1 MAMHPGAGA
10 GAGAP
15 PASSVHGN
23 VDEYDDFHWDDAAEA
38 ELQAI
43 EAAYAS
49 ASAAAKLRRLPDWT
63 SPSPSPSSRPR
74 YSQSPVSGGS
84 TPLWALTPHTPQ
96 GNVRARRQQISF
108 NGKIVY
114 CRTPSEA
121 EKAAT
126 DILLKIERMKAPRQV
141 SLGFDLEWRPF
152 PRRGEPPCKVAVMQL
167 CMEKTLCYVLHIAH
181 SGVPPILKTLLEDS
195 SSIKVG
201 ICIDNDARKMLNDY
215 DVCVQPLMDLSTLA
229 NVKLATPPKRWS
241 LASLTEMI
249 TCKELPKPSNIR
261 MGNWEVD
268 VLTKQQLQ
276 YAATDAYISWYLY
289 EALQTLPDYTT
300 EAEAESESVKA
311 Q

>member
-1 MAMHPGAGA
+1 MHPA
-10 GAGAP
+10 AP
-15 PASSVHGN
+15 PASAPAGVTE
-23 VDEYDDFHWDDAAEA
+23 DEDFHWDDAAEA

-49 ASAAAKLRRLPDWT
+49 ASASAKRRRLPDWT
-63 SPSPSPSSRPR
+63 SPSPSPSCRPR
-74 YSQSPVSGGS
+74 YSHSPVSGGS
-84 TPLWALTPHTPQ
+84 TPSWVLSPNTPL
-96 GNVRARRQQISF
+96 GSVRARHQQVSF
-108 NGKIVY
+108 GGKIVY
-114 CRTPSEA
+114 CRTPSEV

-126 DILLKIERMKAPRQV
+126 DILDKIGSMKASGPV

-167 CMEKTLCYVLHIAH
+167 CMEQTVCYVLHIAH
-181 SGVPPILKTLLEDS
+181 SGVPPILRSLLEDS

-215 DVCVQPLMDLSTLA
+215 NVSVQPLMDLSNMA
-229 NVKLATPPKRWS
+229 NIKLAGRPKRWS

-261 MGNWEVD
+261 MGNWEAC
-268 VLTKQQLQ
+268 VLSKHQLQ

-289 EALQTLPDYTT
+289 EVLQRLPDYNPDF
-300 EAEAESESVKA
+300 ESVKA
-311 Q
+311 T

>member
-10 GAGAP
+10 AP
-15 PASSVHGN
+15 APSVPGN
-23 VDEYDDFHWDDAAEA
+23 GEYDDFHWDDAAEA

-49 ASAAAKLRRLPDWT
+49 ASAKRRRLPNWT

-74 YSQSPVSGGS
+74 YSQSPVSSGS
-84 TPLWALTPHTPQ
+84 TPSWAFTPPSFQ
-96 GNVRARRQQISF
+96 GNVRARHQPISF
-108 NGKIVY
+108 SGKIVY
-114 CRTPSEA
+114 CRTPSEV
-121 EKAAT
+121 EKAAI
-126 DILLKIERMKAPRQV
+126 DILGKIESIKAPGPV
-141 SLGFDLEWRPF
+141 SLGFDLEWKPF
-152 PRRGEPPCKVAVMQL
+152 PRRGEPCKVAVMQL

-181 SGVPPILKTLLEDS
+181 SGVPPILKSLLEDN

-215 DVCVQPLMDLSTLA
+215 GVCVQPLMDLSILA
-229 NVKLATPPKRWS
+229 NIKLAGPPKRWS
-241 LASLTEMI
+241 LASLTQMI

-261 MGNWEVD
+261 MGNWEAD

-289 EALQTLPDYTT
+289 EALQSLPDYN
-300 EAEAESESVKA
+300 AEAEIEFVKVS
-311 Q
+311 

>member
-1 MAMHPGAGA
+1 MTMHPVA

-23 VDEYDDFHWDDAAEA
+23 VEYDDFHWDDAAEA
-38 ELQAI
+38 ELQAF

-49 ASAAAKLRRLPDWT
+49 ASASAKRRRLPDWT
-63 SPSPSPSSRPR
+63 SPSPSPSYRLHR
-74 YSQSPVSGGS
+74 SQNPVSSGS
-84 TPLWALTPHTPQ
+84 TPSWTLTPHTPQ
-96 GNVRARRQQISF
+96 DNVRARRQQISF
-108 NGKIVY
+108 SGKIVY
-114 CRTPSEA
+114 CRTPTEA

-126 DILLKIERMKAPRQV
+126 DILLKIERMKTPGQV

-229 NVKLATPPKRWS
+229 NVKLASPKRWS

-261 MGNWEVD
+261 MGNWEAD
-268 VLTKQQLQ
+268 VLSKQQLQ

-289 EALQTLPDYTT
+289 EALQTLPDYTI
-300 EAEAESESVKA
+300 EAESVKA